1 MTMKPR
7 SLLAAVIALTLAVPG
22 LATADRRDRD
32 DRDYRH
38 DRHHD
43 RDYRSGHRERD
54 RERHYDRHDYRVDR
68 HDYRVDRHV
77 THHYRHDD
85 DDDENL
91 LIGLVVGGVLGYAL
105 NSAQHSGAYASGDR
119 YYPRAET
126 NAYPAD
132 EGSYSYD
139 TAGGT
144 CLQEREYQTTV
155 VVGGRNVPAY
165 GTACLQP
172 DGSWKREPAQL
183 VSY

>member
-1 MTMKPR
+1 MNMKPR
-7 SLLAAVIALTLAVPG
+7 TLLAAVIAFSLAMPG
-22 LATADRRDRD
+22 LATADRRDHDRHD
-32 DRDYRH
+32 DRY

-43 RDYRSGHRERD
+43 NGYRFGHRQGYRD
-54 RERHYDRHDYRVDR
+54 RYQDR

-77 THHYRHDD
+77 THYYRHDD

-91 LIGLVVGGVLGYAL
+91 LLGLVVGGVLGYAL
-105 NSAQHSGAYASGDR
+105 NSAQHGGTYDYGERS
-119 YYPRAET
+119 YPRAER